1 LKDKKIIIILEQ
13 ILLALVYLHE
23 KIKVIHRDIKPSNF
37 LIKKDGKK
45 IIVKLRDFDSAE
57 FIKEEGFKYLTKGT
71 PLYIAPEVYLDE
83 TYNEKIDMWGIGI
96 TLYYMIT
103 GINPFQSDKNNNLLK
118 KTKNKKE
125 DLNFTIVE
133 EDKIIMQRILNQHID
148 FSIIDN
154 YGLRQLT
161 QHLLERNPH
170 KRYSALE
177 ALEELNKIKSGV
189 NLCVSKTMK
198 ETPVTLKR
206 IPTVFE
212 GEVDRKTSTKLGNKF
227 KNIYNRNETM
237 NNLNKK
243 IEENDTNNENNED
256 ISDFSE
262 FNNVSKNNILYYIY
276 QIS

>member
-1 LKDKKIIIILEQ
+1 
-13 ILLALVYLHE
+13 
-23 KIKVIHRDIKPSNF
+23 
-37 LIKKDGKK
+37 
-45 IIVKLRDFDSAE
+45 
-57 FIKEEGFKYLTKGT
+57 
-71 PLYIAPEVYLDE
+71 
-83 TYNEKIDMWGIGI
+83 M
-96 TLYYMIT
+96 
-103 GINPFQSDKNNNLLK
+103 
-118 KTKNKKE
+118 
-125 DLNFTIVE
+125 E
-133 EDKIIMQRILNQHID
+133 EDKITMQRILNQHID
-148 FSIIDN
+148 FNIIDN

-262 FNNVSKNNILYYIY
+262 FNNVSKNNNEIINNNE
-276 QIS
+276 IKIVIMKKKK